1 MHKEP
6 STPDAGFPGIAF
18 ATLPTTGET
27 IAIRYGERIYYRVG
41 TTKTADELNAM
52 YGVTPAQAREIL
64 SSALSEWMT
73 PPANAE
79 SYSPAGGSE

>member
-6 STPDAGFPGIAF
+6 EPFTASGLPGIAF

-27 IAIRYGERIYYRVG
+27 IAIRHGERIYYRVG

-52 YGVTPAQAREIL
+52 YGVSPAQAAAMLESML
-64 SSALSEWMT
+64 SGWKT
-73 PPANAE
+73 PVVN
-79 SYSPAGGSE
+79 SGG